1 MIVQGIDPGGEPGF
15 AWVDTDN
22 PVRRT
27 NDLWLPDVIRMATAL
42 DPADT
47 ADVFVT
53 EGQWEP
59 RERRTLTLH
68 GFQRSKPRVRD
79 ILKLSQRAHFLAGLL
94 AGRWDKPAYCL
105 PPDVW
110 RGTLDMPDSA
120 LVCANR
126 TEELL
131 TYYERARLAQATK
144 SRKRQVDVLAAIGI
158 AWAWYL
164 LAPPKR
170 EQYLETY

>member
-1 MIVQGIDPGGEPGF
+1 MIVLGIDPGREPGF
-15 AWVDTDN
+15 AWVDTAG
-22 PVRRT
+22 PVRRA
-27 NDLWLPDVIRMATAL
+27 NDLWLPEVVCVATTL
-42 DPADT
+42 EPDDT
-47 ADVFVT
+47 ADIFVV

-59 RERRTLTLH
+59 RERRTLTTH
-68 GFQRSKPRVRD
+68 GFRRSKPRVRD
-79 ILKLSQRAHFLAGLL
+79 ILKLSQRAHFLAGVL
-94 AGRWDKPAYCL
+94 AGRCARPAYCL

-110 RGTLDMPDSA
+110 RGTLGMPDSA

-131 TYYERARLAQATK
+131 TYAEQGRLAQATK

-164 LAPPKR
+164 LAPAAR
-170 EQYLETY
+170 EQYLESY